1 MKTFTIPKVNYSPPT
16 IWHDISFIF
25 LWQITIF
32 FFNFISNQTL
42 YLSLWSFR
50 ILGSVNRTIPTQ
62 LWILGKLQCIGIKR
76 DMSCHNKSIFHY
88 FLEGYVF
95 FWLNNR
101 QKFTLLFYKREWLSI
116 IWNKVTIGQ
125 GLCCGAI
132 RIIVFCL
139 LKLYLMKIP
148 SHRIHS
154 SLAMCYSDH

>member
-1 MKTFTIPKVNYSPPT
+1 M
-16 IWHDISFIF
+16 
-25 LWQITIF
+25 
-32 FFNFISNQTL
+32 
-42 YLSLWSFR
+42 
-50 ILGSVNRTIPTQ
+50 
-62 LWILGKLQCIGIKR
+62 QCIGIKR

-132 RIIVFCL
+132 RIIVFFCL

-148 SHRIHS
+148 SHRIYS
-154 SLAMCYSDH
+154 SLAMCYSDHLCIPCRLCMIANSERHLDKYPQLPRMFLEWQLLLSLVSIPNKNKHCLLIFF